1 MRSFGTVK
9 DAVTGMPLSGAKIIL
24 YIWEKELAVL
34 YTDSKG
40 EFEHKE
46 ADQYIGEIL
55 ICKVEKD
62 GYEPQRVMQE
72 FEEDEVNLAIKL
84 VPAEEKLELK
94 LNLKDEKRN
103 PLKGV
108 KITLEVQG
116 EQVGVGLSDKNGIF
130 KITLSPDLKDKT
142 INYKA
147 ELGGFEFV
155 EGEIPLKSET
165 SVITLKSAVSEKWLM
180 TAAGKIVV
188 GAVGTA
194 AVILAAIII
203 SQIVFPEPPNIQP
216 PNIQAPNIQ
225 PPNIHYFEAEPSVIR
240 EGGHST
246 LSWVTTNAEEVE
258 IAGIGGVS
266 LSGERDVGPE
276 GTTTYTLIAK
286 NEEGN
291 RVEREVT
298 VEVIKIEPPII
309 HYFEAEPSVI
319 REGGHST
326 LSWVT
331 TNAEE
336 VEIAGIG
343 GVSLSGERDV
353 GPEGTTTYTLIAKNE
368 EGNTVEREVTVEV
381 IVPNEHSISNIQ
393 LDPPSPATL
402 ATNRVEVTFDYTT
415 TESGGVRI
423 FASPYTDGSLTP
435 NYAYSGS
442 PLYPTGQGKG
452 EGYFMIQSAE
462 VTFDQVTV
470 DQLRFRML
478 SADQS
483 RVLLYESFISVDY
496 YFYTI
501 G

>member
-203 SQIVFPEPPNIQP
+203 SQIVFPEPPNIQ
-216 PNIQAPNIQ
+216 APNIQ

-291 RVEREVT
+291 R
-298 VEVIKIEPPII
+298 
-309 HYFEAEPSVI
+309 
-319 REGGHST
+319 
-326 LSWVT
+326 
-331 TNAEE
+331 
-336 VEIAGIG
+336 
-343 GVSLSGERDV
+343 
-353 GPEGTTTYTLIAKNE
+353 
-368 EGNTVEREVTVEV
+368 VEREVTVEV

>member
-94 LNLKDEKRN
+94 LNLKDGKRN

-108 KITLEVQG
+108 KITLEVNG

-147 ELGGFEFV
+147 ELGGFEFA
-155 EGEIPLKSET
+155 EGEIPLKNET

-203 SQIVFPEPPNIQP
+203 LQIVFPEPPNIQP
-216 PNIQAPNIQ
+216 PNI
-225 PPNIHYFEAEPSVIR
+225 HYFEADPQRISAGESSI
-240 EGGHST
+240 
-246 LSWVTTNAEEVE
+246 LSWGTSNSEEVE
-258 IAGIGGVS
+258 ITDLGGVS
-266 LSGERDVGPE
+266 LSGERDV
-276 GTTTYTLIAK
+276 
-286 NEEGN
+286 
-291 RVEREVT
+291 R
-298 VEVIKIEPPII
+298 
-309 HYFEAEPSVI
+309 
-319 REGGHST
+319 
-326 LSWVT
+326 
-331 TNAEE
+331 
-336 VEIAGIG
+336 
-343 GVSLSGERDV
+343 
-353 GPEGTTTYTLIAKNE
+353 PEGTTTYTLIAKNE

-393 LDPPSPATL
+393 LNPPSPAYT
-402 ATNRVEVTFDYTT
+402 RIVEVTFDYAT
-415 TESGGVRI
+415 TETRGVRI
-423 FASPYTDGSLTP
+423 FVCPYTDGSPTP
-435 NYAYSGS
+435 NYAASGS

-452 EGYFMIQSAE
+452 EGYFTIQSAE
-462 VTFDQVTV
+462 VTV
-470 DQLRFRML
+470 DQLRFHML

-496 YFYTI
+496 YFYII

>member
-9 DAVTGMPLSGAKIIL
+9 DAVTGLPLSGAKIIL

-94 LNLKDEKRN
+94 LNLKDGKRN

-108 KITLEVQG
+108 KITLEVNG

-155 EGEIPLKSET
+155 EGEIPLKNET

-180 TAAGKIVV
+180 TAAGKIAV

-203 SQIVFPEPPNIQP
+203 SQIFFPEP
-216 PNIQAPNIQ
+216 PNIQ
-225 PPNIHYFEAEPSVIR
+225 PPNIHYFEADPQRISAGESSI
-240 EGGHST
+240 
-246 LSWVTTNAEEVE
+246 LSWGTSNSVEVE
-258 IAGIGGVS
+258 ITDMGGVS
-266 LSGERDVGPE
+266 LSGERDVRPE

-291 RVEREVT
+291 RVERAVT
-298 VEVIKIEPPII
+298 VEVIKIEPPSI

-319 REGGHST
+319 SEGGHST

-336 VEIAGIG
+336 VGIAGIG
-343 GVSLSGERDV
+343 RVSLSGERDV
-353 GPEGTTTYTLIAKNE
+353 RPEGTTTYTLIAKNE

-393 LDPPSPATL
+393 LNPPSPAYT
-402 ATNRVEVTFDYTT
+402 RIVEVTFDYAT
-415 TESGGVRI
+415 TETRGVRI
-423 FASPYTDGSLTP
+423 FVCPYTDGSPTP
-435 NYAYSGS
+435 NYAASGS
-442 PLYPTGQGKG
+442 PLYPTGQGEG
-452 EGYFMIQSAE
+452 EGDFTIQPME
-462 VTFDQVTV
+462 VTV
-470 DQLRFRML
+470 DQLRFQML

-496 YFYTI
+496 NFYTI
-501 G
+501 E